1 MSEGITDGVAAMNE
15 DVLNQQVRK
24 FLKKVGINSQR
35 EIEAAVQAGVI
46 DGKLR
51 DAKAVKATMT
61 LQIPELDLEFKL
73 DERIELE

>member
-1 MSEGITDGVAAMNE
+1 MNE

-35 EIEAAVQAGVI
+35 EIEAAVQAGVT

-51 DAKAVKATMT
+51 DTKAVTATMT
-61 LQIPELDLEFKL
+61 LQIPELDLEFTL
-73 DERIELE
+73 DDRIDLE